1 MIMMTKVLLTFVAT
15 IVLHLTYKLLFGKCN
30 RFTICRITIL
40 TMSIFAFVFPFIS
53 IKISGQMPEYILL
66 PENIDI
72 LVETEIVKDNSLS
85 FMSFVALIYI
95 IGVIFSFMKM
105 LFNIHKI
112 HKMKVG
118 KKSEIIDNVNIYYT
132 GESHIPFSFFND
144 IFIGTSVISPTDN
157 VLSEPVEGS
166 VNPMVLKHE
175 MSHVKNYHSI
185 DVVMMEIMV
194 SLQWFNPF
202 IRMMKKELQ
211 SIHEY
216 IADNEVIEDKINKS
230 NYMMLLLQQCTADNI
245 NGIANN
251 FSFLLTK
258 KRISMIA
265 NKQKS
270 KRMLLRLLLTLPVFG
285 MLIMLNTRCDNVKSN
300 DDKIANAEK
309 NAQDSKLYRNESV
322 DNPVNETTSLDI
334 HTNQSVTDTIYN
346 NIEIMPEFPGG
357 FSELM
362 NFLTSNVNYPES
374 AKTNNIEG
382 RTLVSF
388 VVEKDG
394 SITDIEVLRGFDK
407 DCDAEA
413 VRVVSTMPKWKPG
426 VKDGETVRCRF
437 NLPFTFKIK

>member
-1 MIMMTKVLLTFVAT
+1 
-15 IVLHLTYKLLFGKCN
+15 
-30 RFTICRITIL
+30 
-40 TMSIFAFVFPFIS
+40 
-53 IKISGQMPEYILL
+53 MPEYILL

-166 VNPMVLKHE
+166 VNPLVLKHE

-357 FSELM
+357 FSELR

-382 RTLVSF
+382 RTFVSF

>member
-1 MIMMTKVLLTFVAT
+1 
-15 IVLHLTYKLLFGKCN
+15 
-30 RFTICRITIL
+30 
-40 TMSIFAFVFPFIS
+40 
-53 IKISGQMPEYILL
+53 MPEYILL

-85 FMSFVALIYI
+85 FMSFVALIYV

-166 VNPMVLKHE
+166 VNPLVLKHE

-357 FSELM
+357 FSELR

-437 NLPFTFKIK
+437 TLPFTFKIK

>member
-1 MIMMTKVLLTFVAT
+1 
-15 IVLHLTYKLLFGKCN
+15 
-30 RFTICRITIL
+30 
-40 TMSIFAFVFPFIS
+40 
-53 IKISGQMPEYILL
+53 MPEYILL

-72 LVETEIVKDNSLS
+72 LGETEIVKDNSLS
-85 FMSFVALIYI
+85 FMSFVALIYT

-166 VNPMVLKHE
+166 VNPLVLKHE

-357 FSELM
+357 FSELR

-437 NLPFTFKIK
+437 TLPFTFKIK

>member
-1 MIMMTKVLLTFVAT
+1 
-15 IVLHLTYKLLFGKCN
+15 
-30 RFTICRITIL
+30 
-40 TMSIFAFVFPFIS
+40 
-53 IKISGQMPEYILL
+53 MPEYILL

-166 VNPMVLKHE
+166 VNPLVLKHE

-382 RTLVSF
+382 RTFVSF

-437 NLPFTFKIK
+437 TLPFTFKIK

>member
-1 MIMMTKVLLTFVAT
+1 
-15 IVLHLTYKLLFGKCN
+15 
-30 RFTICRITIL
+30 
-40 TMSIFAFVFPFIS
+40 
-53 IKISGQMPEYILL
+53 MPEYILL

-72 LVETEIVKDNSLS
+72 LGETEIVKDNSLS

-166 VNPMVLKHE
+166 VNPLVLKHE

-357 FSELM
+357 FSELR

-437 NLPFTFKIK
+437 TLPFTFKIK

>member
-15 IVLHLTYKLLFGKCN
+15 IVLYLTYKLLFGKCN

-166 VNPMVLKHE
+166 VNPLVLKHE

-382 RTLVSF
+382 RTFVSF

>member
-72 LVETEIVKDNSLS
+72 LGETEIVKDNSLS

-166 VNPMVLKHE
+166 VNPLVLKHE

-382 RTLVSF
+382 RTFISF

-437 NLPFTFKIK
+437 TLPFTFKIK

>member
-1 MIMMTKVLLTFVAT
+1 
-15 IVLHLTYKLLFGKCN
+15 
-30 RFTICRITIL
+30 
-40 TMSIFAFVFPFIS
+40 
-53 IKISGQMPEYILL
+53 MPEYILL

-166 VNPMVLKHE
+166 VNPLVLKHE

-437 NLPFTFKIK
+437 TLPFTFKIK

>member
-1 MIMMTKVLLTFVAT
+1 
-15 IVLHLTYKLLFGKCN
+15 
-30 RFTICRITIL
+30 
-40 TMSIFAFVFPFIS
+40 
-53 IKISGQMPEYILL
+53 
-66 PENIDI
+66 
-72 LVETEIVKDNSLS
+72 
-85 FMSFVALIYI
+85 
-95 IGVIFSFMKM
+95 
-105 LFNIHKI
+105 
-112 HKMKVG
+112 
-118 KKSEIIDNVNIYYT
+118 
-132 GESHIPFSFFND
+132 
-144 IFIGTSVISPTDN
+144 
-157 VLSEPVEGS
+157 
-166 VNPMVLKHE
+166 
-175 MSHVKNYHSI
+175 
-185 DVVMMEIMV
+185 
-194 SLQWFNPF
+194 
-202 IRMMKKELQ
+202 
-211 SIHEY
+211 
-216 IADNEVIEDKINKS
+216 
-230 NYMMLLLQQCTADNI
+230 
-245 NGIANN
+245 
-251 FSFLLTK
+251 
-258 KRISMIA
+258 MIA

-437 NLPFTFKIK
+437 TLPFTFKIK

>member
-1 MIMMTKVLLTFVAT
+1 
-15 IVLHLTYKLLFGKCN
+15 
-30 RFTICRITIL
+30 
-40 TMSIFAFVFPFIS
+40 
-53 IKISGQMPEYILL
+53 MPEYILL

-72 LVETEIVKDNSLS
+72 LGETEIVKDNSLS

-166 VNPMVLKHE
+166 VNPLVLKHE

-357 FSELM
+357 FSELR

-407 DCDAEA
+407 YCDAEA

-437 NLPFTFKIK
+437 TLPFTFKIK

>member
-72 LVETEIVKDNSLS
+72 LGETEIVKDNSLS
-85 FMSFVALIYI
+85 FMSFVALIYT

-166 VNPMVLKHE
+166 VNPLVLKHE

-357 FSELM
+357 FSELR

-437 NLPFTFKIK
+437 TLPFTFKIK

>member
-1 MIMMTKVLLTFVAT
+1 
-15 IVLHLTYKLLFGKCN
+15 
-30 RFTICRITIL
+30 
-40 TMSIFAFVFPFIS
+40 
-53 IKISGQMPEYILL
+53 MPEYILL

-112 HKMKVG
+112 QKMKVG

-166 VNPMVLKHE
+166 VNPLVLKHE

-382 RTLVSF
+382 RTFISF

>member
-166 VNPMVLKHE
+166 VNPLVLKHE

-357 FSELM
+357 FSELR

-437 NLPFTFKIK
+437 TLPFTFKIK

>member
-95 IGVIFSFMKM
+95 VGVILSFMKM

-166 VNPMVLKHE
+166 VNPLVLKHE

-251 FSFLLTK
+251 FSFLLTN
-258 KRISMIA
+258 KRIRMIA

-270 KRMLLRLLLTLPVFG
+270 KRML
-285 MLIMLNTRCDNVKSN
+285 
-300 DDKIANAEK
+300 
-309 NAQDSKLYRNESV
+309 
-322 DNPVNETTSLDI
+322 
-334 HTNQSVTDTIYN
+334 
-346 NIEIMPEFPGG
+346 
-357 FSELM
+357 
-362 NFLTSNVNYPES
+362 
-374 AKTNNIEG
+374 
-382 RTLVSF
+382 
-388 VVEKDG
+388 
-394 SITDIEVLRGFDK
+394 
-407 DCDAEA
+407 
-413 VRVVSTMPKWKPG
+413 
-426 VKDGETVRCRF
+426 
-437 NLPFTFKIK
+437 

>member
-1 MIMMTKVLLTFVAT
+1 
-15 IVLHLTYKLLFGKCN
+15 
-30 RFTICRITIL
+30 
-40 TMSIFAFVFPFIS
+40 
-53 IKISGQMPEYILL
+53 MPEYILL

-72 LVETEIVKDNSLS
+72 LGETEIVKDNSLS

-166 VNPMVLKHE
+166 VNPLVLKHE

-437 NLPFTFKIK
+437 TLPFTFKIK

>member
-1 MIMMTKVLLTFVAT
+1 
-15 IVLHLTYKLLFGKCN
+15 
-30 RFTICRITIL
+30 
-40 TMSIFAFVFPFIS
+40 
-53 IKISGQMPEYILL
+53 MPEYILL

-166 VNPMVLKHE
+166 VNPLVLKHE

-357 FSELM
+357 FSELR

-437 NLPFTFKIK
+437 TLPFTFKIK

>member
-1 MIMMTKVLLTFVAT
+1 MIMMTKVLLTFVGT
-15 IVLHLTYKLLFGKCN
+15 IVLHFAYKLLFGRCN
-30 RFTICRITIL
+30 RFTVCRITIL

-53 IKISGQMPEYILL
+53 IEISGQMPEYILL
-66 PENIDI
+66 PNNIDI
-72 LVETEIVKDNSLS
+72 SGETEIVKDNSLS
-85 FMSFVALIYI
+85 FMSFVTFIYVV
-95 IGVIFSFMKM
+95 GVFFSFMKM

-132 GESHIPFSFFND
+132 GENHIPFSFFND
-144 IFIGTSVISPTDN
+144 IFIGTSDILPTYN
-157 VLSEPVEGS
+157 VLSEPVEGR
-166 VNPMVLKHE
+166 VNPLVLKHE
-175 MSHVKNYHSI
+175 MSHVKNHHSI
-185 DVVMMEIMV
+185 DVVMMGTMI

-216 IADNEVIEDKINKS
+216 IADNDVVKDEINKS
-230 NYMMLLLQQCTADNI
+230 NYMKLLLQQCTADNI

-270 KRMLLRLLLTLPVFG
+270 KRTLMRLLLTLPVFG

-300 DDKIANAEK
+300 DDKNVNTEK
-309 NAQDSKLYRNESV
+309 NTQDSKLYRNESV
-322 DNPVNETTSLDI
+322 DIPANETTSLDI
-334 HTNQSVTDTIYN
+334 HTNQSVADTIYN

-357 FSELM
+357 FSELW

-374 AKTNNIEG
+374 AKANNIEG

-394 SITDIEVLRGFDK
+394 SITNIEVSKGFDK

-437 NLPFTFKIK
+437 YLPFTFKIR

>member
-95 IGVIFSFMKM
+95 VGVILSFMKM

-166 VNPMVLKHE
+166 VNPLVLKHE
-175 MSHVKNYHSI
+175 KSQEKNYHSI

-382 RTLVSF
+382 RTIISF

-426 VKDGETVRCRF
+426 VKDSETVRCRF

>member
-1 MIMMTKVLLTFVAT
+1 
-15 IVLHLTYKLLFGKCN
+15 
-30 RFTICRITIL
+30 
-40 TMSIFAFVFPFIS
+40 
-53 IKISGQMPEYILL
+53 MPEYILL

-166 VNPMVLKHE
+166 VNPLVLKHE

-185 DVVMMEIMV
+185 DIVMMEIMV

-357 FSELM
+357 FSELR

-437 NLPFTFKIK
+437 TLPFTFKIK

>member
-1 MIMMTKVLLTFVAT
+1 
-15 IVLHLTYKLLFGKCN
+15 
-30 RFTICRITIL
+30 
-40 TMSIFAFVFPFIS
+40 
-53 IKISGQMPEYILL
+53 MPEYILL

-166 VNPMVLKHE
+166 VNPLVLKHE

-216 IADNEVIEDKINKS
+216 IADNEVIKDKINKS

-357 FSELM
+357 FSELR

-407 DCDAEA
+407 YCDAEA

-437 NLPFTFKIK
+437 TLPFTFKIK

>member
-1 MIMMTKVLLTFVAT
+1 
-15 IVLHLTYKLLFGKCN
+15 
-30 RFTICRITIL
+30 
-40 TMSIFAFVFPFIS
+40 
-53 IKISGQMPEYILL
+53 MPEYILL

-144 IFIGTSVISPTDN
+144 IFIGTSVTPTDN

-166 VNPMVLKHE
+166 VNPLVLKHE

>member
-166 VNPMVLKHE
+166 VNPLVLKHE

-357 FSELM
+357 FSELR

-382 RTLVSF
+382 RTFISF

-437 NLPFTFKIK
+437 TLPFTFKIK

>member
-166 VNPMVLKHE
+166 VNPLVLKHE

>member
-1 MIMMTKVLLTFVAT
+1 
-15 IVLHLTYKLLFGKCN
+15 
-30 RFTICRITIL
+30 
-40 TMSIFAFVFPFIS
+40 
-53 IKISGQMPEYILL
+53 MPEYILL

-166 VNPMVLKHE
+166 VNPLVLKHE

>member
-1 MIMMTKVLLTFVAT
+1 
-15 IVLHLTYKLLFGKCN
+15 
-30 RFTICRITIL
+30 
-40 TMSIFAFVFPFIS
+40 
-53 IKISGQMPEYILL
+53 MPEYILL

-72 LVETEIVKDNSLS
+72 LGETEIVKDNSLS

-166 VNPMVLKHE
+166 VNPLVLKHE

-216 IADNEVIEDKINKS
+216 IADNEVVEDKINKS

-357 FSELM
+357 FSELR

-382 RTLVSF
+382 RTIISF

-437 NLPFTFKIK
+437 TLPFTFKIK

>member
-72 LVETEIVKDNSLS
+72 LGETEIVKDNSLS

-166 VNPMVLKHE
+166 VNPLVLKHE

-230 NYMMLLLQQCTADNI
+230 NYMMLLLQQCTADSI

-357 FSELM
+357 FSELR

-437 NLPFTFKIK
+437 TLPFTFKIK

>member
-1 MIMMTKVLLTFVAT
+1 
-15 IVLHLTYKLLFGKCN
+15 
-30 RFTICRITIL
+30 
-40 TMSIFAFVFPFIS
+40 
-53 IKISGQMPEYILL
+53 MPEYILL

-166 VNPMVLKHE
+166 VNPLVLKHE

-285 MLIMLNTRCDNVKSN
+285 MLIMLNTGCDNVKSN

-357 FSELM
+357 FSELR

-437 NLPFTFKIK
+437 TLPFTFKIK

>member
-144 IFIGTSVISPTDN
+144 IFIGTLVISPTDN

-166 VNPMVLKHE
+166 VNPLVLKHE

>member
-1 MIMMTKVLLTFVAT
+1 
-15 IVLHLTYKLLFGKCN
+15 
-30 RFTICRITIL
+30 
-40 TMSIFAFVFPFIS
+40 
-53 IKISGQMPEYILL
+53 MPEYILL

-166 VNPMVLKHE
+166 INPLVLKHE

-357 FSELM
+357 FSELR

-437 NLPFTFKIK
+437 TLPFTFKIK